1 MMIKCIAVD
10 DEPLALGLLAD
21 NISKVPYLKL
31 EASCNDA
38 FEAAKVLKEKS
49 IDLVFIDIQ
58 MPGLTGLQFISSLQH
73 KPMVILTTAYKQYAL
88 DGYQLNVV
96 DYLLKPVDMARFMAA
111 CNKAQELYELRNAA
125 QGITRKAEN
134 SPQDYFFINV
144 DYSLMKVVF
153 KDIIWIE
160 GLRDYVKIYLK
171 STPGKPLVTRVSIK
185 SLEEQLPPSLFI
197 RIHKSYII
205 SVDSIT
211 SVRKNSVFIKD
222 QELTVGETY
231 KDVIRNLTGFN

>member
-1 MMIKCIAVD
+1 MINCIAVD

-38 FEAAKVLKEKS
+38 FEATKVLKEKN

-111 CNKAQELYELRNAA
+111 CNKAQELYELRN
-125 QGITRKAEN
+125 TVNRKSE
-134 SPQDYFFINV
+134 STTQDYFFINV

-185 SLEEQLPPSLFI
+185 SLEEQLPASLFI

-231 KDVIRNLTGFN
+231 KEVIRNLTGF

>member
-1 MMIKCIAVD
+1 MIKCIAVD

-38 FEAAKVLKEKS
+38 FEAAKVLKEKN

-111 CNKAQELYELRNAA
+111 CNKAQELYELRNTAN
-125 QGITRKAEN
+125 RKSEN
-134 SPQDYFFINV
+134 VVQDYFFINA

-171 STPGKPLVTRVSIK
+171 SAPGKPLVTRVSIK

-231 KDVIRNLTGFN
+231 KEVIRNLTGF